1 MIILL
6 VEIGYS
12 ALPGIAFLAIAMP
25 VQMSFMTKLFEIRKK
40 SMHWTDKRAKVLQEI
55 LGGMRI
61 VKFMAWE
68 TPFLDRLGGIR
79 GVELKYVRKLLTVRS
94 GMMAFAMSL
103 PVLAAILSFITY
115 KATAHGLE
123 VATIFTVITLF
134 QLMRMP
140 LMIWPMTLSATA
152 DAKNALSRLEVVFD
166 AEVLTEGR
174 TINPDMEDGIRIE
187 KASFTWDATPV
198 IDDEMM
204 KKLKG
209 KHLKAI
215 TGYSGVTRE
224 ATGKRKRKM
233 VWNRKQ
239 KKVTLAEQAHIDI
252 SGGAPGDAE
261 AGMSGP
267 SGGILQPVPGISEK
281 LQEVPNPDR
290 IFRIQDIDLSIPR
303 GSLTA
308 IVGAIGSGKSSLLQG
323 LMGGKPSISQEIW
336 LTRHRNEK
344 DGRQGDIL
352 RVNCTV
358 CADALD
364 TERHCTRSKPL
375 CINTQA
381 LLTTAIE
388 YPFRSTLGRG
398 AVLGC
403 CARFKS

>member
-25 VQMSFMTKLFEIRKK
+25 IQMSFMTQLFEIRKK
-40 SMHWTDKRAKVLQEI
+40 SMLWTDKRAKVLQEI

-68 TPFLDRLGGIR
+68 TSFLNRLGGIR
-79 GVELKYVRKLLTVRS
+79 GLELKYVRKLLTVRS

-152 DAKNALSRLEVVFD
+152 DAKNAISRLEVVFE

-174 TINPDMEDGIRIE
+174 IINPDMEDGVHIE
-187 KASFTWDATPV
+187 KASFTWDAAPV
-198 IDDEMM
+198 VDDQMM
-204 KKLKG
+204 KKLSG
-209 KHLKAI
+209 KNLRAI
-215 TGYSGVTRE
+215 TGYSGVTQE
-224 ATGKRKRKM
+224 ASGKKRRRM
-233 VWNRKQ
+233 VWNRKH
-239 KKVTLAEQAHIDI
+239 KKVTLADQALVDV
-252 SGGAPGDAE
+252 SGGAPHNAE
-261 AGMSGP
+261 AGLSGP
-267 SGGILQPVPGISEK
+267 TGGGITKSAPGMSEK
-281 LQEVPNPDR
+281 LQEVPDVNR
-290 IFRIQDIDLSIPR
+290 IFQIKDIDLSIPR

-323 LMGGKPSISQEIW
+323 LMGGKPSIFQETGLTSSQ
-336 LTRHRNEK
+336 K
-344 DGRQGDIL
+344 
-352 RVNCTV
+352 
-358 CADALD
+358 
-364 TERHCTRSKPL
+364 
-375 CINTQA
+375 
-381 LLTTAIE
+381 
-388 YPFRSTLGRG
+388 
-398 AVLGC
+398 
-403 CARFKS
+403 